1 MAETWR
7 VVLRDGSVREAS
19 VEPATAY
26 GYMAPESATHGWRA
40 TRVGEGDT
48 VHAAPEAMGGDAADA
63 VTRLAAHNGWPVREI
78 LAPGEPT
85 RAEAVAAAQ
94 VAVAE
99 AVRDAAMSV
108 AAYSVPVRDEVL
120 RPLPLGADAVELG
133 RLVLLDTVPAN
144 AESFFVARCNDVL
157 RREGLAGAVSFAD
170 PHPRTAL
177 DGAVVKPGHLGVI
190 YTALS
195 AVYLGPARPH
205 TLLLLPD
212 GRSFNRRALAK
223 IRRRERGWRYAVEQ
237 LVAAGAGEP
246 SADLDAWLELV
257 LATVIRREPHP
268 GCLKYALPFDARVR
282 RRLPASKPYPKIQ
295 AHPCAPKALRCATE
309 AA

>member
-1 MAETWR
+1 MIVEACTRHRDRCVRYRPAGEVVDVSRYEVALHPRHAVLKAFVERHHYAGTW
-7 VVLRDGSVREAS
+7 
-19 VEPATAY
+19 PATRFAF
-26 GYMAPESATHGWRA
+26 GLHDRGGEL
-40 TRVGEGDT
+40 VG
-48 VHAAPEAMGGDAADA
+48 
-63 VTRLAAHNGWPVREI
+63 
-78 LAPGEPT
+78 
-85 RAEAVAAAQ
+85 
-94 VAVAE
+94 
-99 AVRDAAMSV
+99 V